1 MHDLEVKDAIL
12 TTEKTKSEIKKKV
25 KDSIVSGKNSEN
37 AYREQM
43 VKNCTAG
50 KEDANKKLFR
60 SLKKSLRTRK
70 VT

>member
-1 MHDLEVKDAIL
+1 MHNLEVKDAIL
-12 TTEKTKSEIKKKV
+12 TTEKTKSEIKTKV

-50 KEDANKKLFR
+50 KEDATKNC
-60 SLKKSLRTRK
+60 SGI
-70 VT
+70 